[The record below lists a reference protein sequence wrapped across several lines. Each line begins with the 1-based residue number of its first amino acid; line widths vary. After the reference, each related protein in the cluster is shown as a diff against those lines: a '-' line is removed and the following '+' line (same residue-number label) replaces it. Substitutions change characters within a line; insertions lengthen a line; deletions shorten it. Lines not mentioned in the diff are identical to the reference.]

1 MFNLVDRLIH
11 EIYEKC
17 YKRYKIDCTT
27 RSQLLYV
34 TLKNNGFEP
43 RMWRYLNSKNQ
54 ENRVKIKLMS
64 GEKFESHVVI
74 LLDDYILDSNLPQ
87 KILKKEYEKGIKKIN
102 KKIMVISTEYW
113 TNPSKD
119 ELKRIC
125 DRCNL
130 SPLFTEALKDPE
142 NFKPNI
148 FTNNQILN

>member
-1 MFNLVDRLIH
+1 MQ
-11 EIYEKC
+11 EIYKKC
-17 YKRYKIDCTT
+17 YKRYKINFTT

-34 TLKNNGFEP
+34 ALKNNGFKP

-54 ENRVKIKLMS
+54 EKRVKIKLVS

-74 LLDDYILDSNLPQ
+74 LLDDNILDSNLPQ
-87 KILKKEYEKGIKKIN
+87 KMLKEEYEKRIKEIN

-119 ELKRIC
+119 DLKRIC
-125 DRCNL
+125 DQCNL
-130 SPLFTEALKDPE
+130 SYFFTEALKNPE
-142 NFKPNI
+142 NFKPNV